1 MRNKFSVFL
10 EDNEFEFG
18 NYKVTLGKVERIAF
32 EFGVELQ
39 YEEDAKYYLNGIEI
53 DEIPNG
59 IHEMIKKFINNQQS
73 IY

>member
-73 IY
+73 IF

>member
-53 DEIPNG
+53 WDVPKEIHSE
-59 IHEMIKKFINNQQS
+59 IEKEIINQQS
-73 IY
+73 IF